1 MQSTDST
8 NGTVPV
14 AGVPLLDI
22 GRQNTP
28 LRDEIRAAI
37 DRVCDS
43 GKFILGPDVE
53 QLEASVA
60 RYTGAKHAIGCAS
73 GSDALLL
80 ALIALGIGP
89 GDEVILPSF
98 TFFATASAV
107 WRLGAMPVFVDI
119 DAATFNL
126 CPKTTAARI
135 TRATKAIIPVHLF
148 GQCANMDALQQIA
161 KKRNLAIVEDACQSI
176 GARIGEKQ
184 AGTIGDIGCFSFYPT
199 KNLGGFGDGGML
211 TTNRDELAARL
222 RLLRVHGMEPRYY
235 HQIVGINSRLDS
247 LQAAVLNVKFAH
259 LDSWGKARLTNAN
272 RYTELFE
279 ASGLAGHLKLPATAM
294 NCHHV
299 WNQYTIRV
307 PNGARDKLRQYLAQ
321 HKIGTEIYY
330 PVPLHQQAC
339 FRTLMYAAGS
349 LPESERAAAEV
360 LSLPIFPELT
370 AAELESVVH
379 RIGEFFGV
387 RRQGVSAVKPPKFI
401 TAITPAPAG
410 VSAPATSP

>member
-8 NGTVPV
+8 NSAVPV
-14 AGVPLLDI
+14 ASVPLLDI
-22 GRQNTP
+22 ARQNGP
-28 LRDEIRAAI
+28 LRDEIRASI

-53 QLEASVA
+53 QLEASFA

-80 ALIALGIGP
+80 ALVALGIGP

-119 DAATFNL
+119 DPATFNL
-126 CPKTTAARI
+126 CPKATAARI

-148 GQCANMDALQQIA
+148 GQCANMDALLQIA

-176 GARIGEKQ
+176 GAKLGDRQ

-247 LQAAVLNVKFAH
+247 LQAAVLNVKLPH
-259 LDSWGKARLTNAN
+259 LDQWAKARLANAN

-279 ASGLAGHLKLPATAM
+279 SSGLAGHLKLPATGM

-307 PNGARDKLRQYLAQ
+307 PNGGRDKLRQYLAQ

-339 FRTLMYAAGS
+339 FRTLMYSAGS

-360 LSLPIFPELT
+360 LSLPIFPELSAT
-370 AAELESVVH
+370 ELETVVY
-379 RIGEFFGV
+379 RVGEFFGV
-387 RRQGVSAVKPPKFI
+387 RRQSGNAVKPPKFI
-401 TAITPAPAG
+401 SAISPTPAG
-410 VSAPATSP
+410 VSAPAVVP

>member
-8 NGTVPV
+8 NGSVPV

-22 GRQNTP
+22 GRQNSP
-28 LRDEIRAAI
+28 LREEIRAAI

-43 GKFILGPDVE
+43 GKFILGPEVE

-80 ALIALGIGP
+80 ALMTLGIGP

-119 DAATFNL
+119 DPATFNL
-126 CPKTTAARI
+126 CPKATAARI

-148 GQCANMDALQQIA
+148 GQCANMDALLQIA

-176 GARIGEKQ
+176 GAKLGDRQ

-199 KNLGGFGDGGML
+199 KNLGGYGDGGML
-211 TTNRDELAARL
+211 TTNRDELAARM
-222 RLLRVHGMEPRYY
+222 RLLRGHGMEPRYY
-235 HQIVGINSRLDS
+235 HQMVGINSRLDS

-259 LDSWGKARLTNAN
+259 LDQWAKARLANAN

-279 ASGLAGHLKLPATAM
+279 ASGLAGHLKLPATGM
-294 NCHHV
+294 NCQHV

-307 PNGARDKLRQYLAQ
+307 PNGTRDKLRQFLAQ

-339 FRTLMYAAGS
+339 FRTLMYTAGS

-360 LSLPIFPELT
+360 LSLPIFPELMMD
-370 AAELESVVH
+370 ELETVVY

-387 RRQGVSAVKPPKFI
+387 RRQGVNAVRPPKFI
-401 TAITPAPAG
+401 SAISPTPATG
-410 VSAPATSP
+410 SAAATSF